1 MSTESA
7 RWRKSSHSTTANQSC
22 VEIAPMPG
30 TVGVRDTK
38 NRPAGHLTV
47 DRTTWAAFI
56 RHVTR

>member
-1 MSTESA
+1 
-7 RWRKSSHSTTANQSC
+7 
-22 VEIAPMPG
+22 MPG

-47 DRTTWAAFI
+47 DRATWAAFI